1 MSADQQRQ
9 MQELQHQMARLQ
21 TEIDE
26 TKQRE
31 KQNPT
36 PDFINEPLENNV
48 PIDPENFKEMH
59 AFMFDEPEVY
69 GKWRQRQQQLNTDNF
84 NKWRRK
90 FNAHVEK
97 NRMADH
103 KKFLAES
110 PYREQDLIAAWG
122 LKDRPLKKLPSIAT
136 NKPRSKPVR
145 TKQAPCKSKHVER
158 KQTLSESDDD
168 EPLAAVARM
177 KPSTR
182 STHLPG
188 FAPAS
193 CHTGGQCSGGY
204 PAAPPQQ
211 EPRYPR
217 GGDFDGDVFPGG
229 SAGAGGLMG
238 PDHDA
243 FGSGMGGRFPGLPC
257 GPGQMPPGVP
267 PGARFDPFGPGV
279 PMPCRGTGTMRGQP
293 VRWAS
298 KSKHVENKQTL
309 SDSDDDTPLAKFLRQ
324 NKKKMSDAAP
334 SKTDFP
340 QVVFPH
346 DIKNDEQSGSSQQ
359 QFVELYNMFK
369 IQQQKIEEL
378 EKTIDYDK
386 I

>member
-21 TEIDE
+21 TEIEE

-31 KQNPT
+31 KKIQNPT

-69 GKWRQRQQQLNTDNF
+69 GKWRQRQQELNTDNF
-84 NKWRRK
+84 TAWRRK
-90 FNAHVEK
+90 FNAHIKK
-97 NRMADH
+97 NMTDH
-103 KKFLAES
+103 RKFFAES
-110 PYREQDLIAAWG
+110 PYQDRDLIAAWG
-122 LKDRPLKKLPSIAT
+122 WHDGPLKKLPSIAT
-136 NKPRSKPVR
+136 NQPR
-145 TKQAPCKSKHVER
+145 SKHVER

-168 EPLAAVARM
+168 QPLA
-177 KPSTR
+177 
-182 STHLPG
+182 
-188 FAPAS
+188 
-193 CHTGGQCSGGY
+193 
-204 PAAPPQQ
+204 
-211 EPRYPR
+211 E
-217 GGDFDGDVFPGG
+217 
-229 SAGAGGLMG
+229 
-238 PDHDA
+238 
-243 FGSGMGGRFPGLPC
+243 
-257 GPGQMPPGVP
+257 
-267 PGARFDPFGPGV
+267 
-279 PMPCRGTGTMRGQP
+279 
-293 VRWAS
+293 
-298 KSKHVENKQTL
+298 
-309 SDSDDDTPLAKFLRQ
+309 FLRQ

-346 DIKNDEQSGSSQQ
+346 DIKNDEQYGSSQQ

-378 EKTIDYDK
+378 EKKIDYDK

>member
-31 KQNPT
+31 KQKPT

-69 GKWRQRQQQLNTDNF
+69 GKWRRRQQELNTDNF
-84 NKWRRK
+84 TAWRRK
-90 FNAHVEK
+90 FNAHIQK
-97 NRMADH
+97 NMADH
-103 KKFLAES
+103 EKFLAES
-110 PYREQDLIAAWG
+110 PYREQDLVAAWG
-122 LKDRPLKKLPSIAT
+122 WHDRPLKKLPSIAT
-136 NKPRSKPVR
+136 NQPRCKTVR
-145 TKQAPCKSKHVER
+145 KKQAPCKSKHVER

-168 EPLAAVARM
+168 EPLAR
-177 KPSTR
+177 
-182 STHLPG
+182 
-188 FAPAS
+188 
-193 CHTGGQCSGGY
+193 
-204 PAAPPQQ
+204 
-211 EPRYPR
+211 
-217 GGDFDGDVFPGG
+217 
-229 SAGAGGLMG
+229 
-238 PDHDA
+238 
-243 FGSGMGGRFPGLPC
+243 
-257 GPGQMPPGVP
+257 
-267 PGARFDPFGPGV
+267 
-279 PMPCRGTGTMRGQP
+279 
-293 VRWAS
+293 
-298 KSKHVENKQTL
+298 
-309 SDSDDDTPLAKFLRQ
+309 FLRQ
-324 NKKKMSDAAP
+324 KWMPDSAP

-378 EKTIDYDK
+378 EKKIDYDK